1 MVRKSYYKKYYT
13 KKYLL
18 QINERI
24 LLFLDNHVGIYEQAE
39 LPHSLTQSG
48 IARAL
53 EIRRS
58 QVSQVIGALVEDGF
72 LSGELRHVQGGKRR
86 RICYFLTSRGMDC
99 ARKTEIGIGGEQIE
113 LLGAAGGTRT
123 VRLQEIPTILGDGST
138 LLDIVT
144 HTRKSAFDMAEYQKK
159 MMQKR
164 RLVTSKLP
172 KLHRFFGRR
181 KELKK
186 VGDFLHSK
194 EQRIL
199 AVRGIAGIGKSA
211 LAAKVTKELK
221 GKTNLFYYQL
231 KDWTTLRGLLLSLS
245 KVLSELERN
254 DLKFYLDSNKEI
266 DLDEVGLILEECL
279 RGLDGIIVLDD
290 CQFARGDML
299 NFLESTKEFL
309 GASNGF
315 KMIVLGRQIPPFY
328 DTRDMS
334 VKKHVVEMELGGLTD
349 KESRKLLSSRKLPM
363 SEFDE
368 IIKKTEGHPLF
379 LELVDSSTQVV
390 AGDVKRF
397 LRQEIASKLSEKERT
412 ILSVASVFREPV
424 SASALF
430 AEEKLDHDMIDSL
443 ISQSLLSE
451 AADSKYVIHDALKE
465 FFCGQLSK
473 SRRTEYHRQAGEY
486 YSDFSDPGSVLEAQF
501 HFVKGGLSER
511 AAELVTMHGESLI
524 GEGFSEDLLEILE
537 AMKDPDAWGPFVTD
551 IYILRGRMRNL
562 AGKWKD
568 AIEDFKE
575 AERISAEEEDLG
587 LALEAASQIGEIMRK
602 QGQSKDALEIF
613 QRAEKEISE
622 RTDVSVAARIFKN
635 LAMIYAVRT
644 DFDKGYEYLSLLDDS
659 TSEHPDRSERSDYL
673 ATKGSILSLQAL
685 HEEATEAWKQA
696 VEICEGN
703 HDVLRLP
710 NLYNGLG
717 ISLYDLEKN
726 DLALEYFDRAIKFA
740 QRIGDLRIQGSLL
753 LNTAS
758 IYIETPNLSKAERYL
773 HSAKEIFDRLEEKKN
788 SALVQ
793 LSMAFVSHKRGES
806 DDAANHV
813 QRHLEQIKTHG
824 APTDIMDSF
833 KRSGE
838 LFRDMGMVD
847 QARMCFETAIAI
859 SDQIGKPM
867 ASVDRLEESIGKRKP
882 M

>member
-1 MVRKSYYKKYYT
+1 
-13 KKYLL
+13 
-18 QINERI
+18 
-24 LLFLDNHVGIYEQAE
+24 
-39 LPHSLTQSG
+39 
-48 IARAL
+48 
-53 EIRRS
+53 
-58 QVSQVIGALVEDGF
+58 
-72 LSGELRHVQGGKRR
+72 
-86 RICYFLTSRGMDC
+86 
-99 ARKTEIGIGGEQIE
+99 
-113 LLGAAGGTRT
+113 
-123 VRLQEIPTILGDGST
+123 
-138 LLDIVT
+138 
-144 HTRKSAFDMAEYQKK
+144 
-159 MMQKR
+159 
-164 RLVTSKLP
+164 
-172 KLHRFFGRR
+172 
-181 KELKK
+181 
-186 VGDFLHSK
+186 
-194 EQRIL
+194 
-199 AVRGIAGIGKSA
+199 
-211 LAAKVTKELK
+211 
-221 GKTNLFYYQL
+221 
-231 KDWTTLRGLLLSLS
+231 
-245 KVLSELERN
+245 
-254 DLKFYLDSNKEI
+254 
-266 DLDEVGLILEECL
+266 
-279 RGLDGIIVLDD
+279 
-290 CQFARGDML
+290 
-299 NFLESTKEFL
+299 
-309 GASNGF
+309 
-315 KMIVLGRQIPPFY
+315 
-328 DTRDMS
+328 
-334 VKKHVVEMELGGLTD
+334 
-349 KESRKLLSSRKLPM
+349 
-363 SEFDE
+363 
-368 IIKKTEGHPLF
+368 
-379 LELVDSSTQVV
+379 